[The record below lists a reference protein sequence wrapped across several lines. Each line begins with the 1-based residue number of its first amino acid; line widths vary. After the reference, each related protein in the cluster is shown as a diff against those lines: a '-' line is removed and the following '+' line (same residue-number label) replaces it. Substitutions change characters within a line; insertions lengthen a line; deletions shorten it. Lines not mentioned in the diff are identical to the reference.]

1 MPWCSKGEAVAAQAP
16 EVTITDSRG
25 LDAGTELV
33 GSLKT
38 TVRMALSGMPV
49 PGARDAGVSGFAN
62 ETSAR
67 KGYHH
72 SSVLDQHP
80 KLIS

>member
-25 LDAGTELV
+25 LDAGLELV

-38 TVRMALSGMPV
+38 AVRMALSGMLML
-49 PGARDAGVSGFAN
+49 GDRDAGASGFAN
-62 ETSAR
+62 
-67 KGYHH
+67 
-72 SSVLDQHP
+72 V
-80 KLIS
+80 